1 MNYLHVLVVG
11 LLVDT
16 HHEHGGIGGGSRDDD
31 LLRPALVM
39 GPGLLQGGEHP
50 SALHHIHGPDT
61 GPGDGGGVTLRED
74 SDGATINHQLTISS
88 RDLTLVLAVSGVIPV
103 MTMVNT
109 TLISGVKVQ
118 CLVKVIALTTEI
130 DNN

>member
-11 LLVDT
+11 HMVDA

-31 LLRPALVM
+31 LLRPALVV
-39 GPGLLQGGEHP
+39 GPGLLQGGKH
-50 SALHHIHGPDT
+50 SCALHHIHCPDT

-88 RDLTLVLAVSGVIPV
+88 GDLTLVLAVSRVIPE
-103 MTMVNT
+103 MVNT
-109 TLISGVKVQ
+109 TLISEVQVQ
-118 CLVKVIALTTEI
+118 CHVKVIALTAEI